1 MAEGKRILE
10 TTNRGGVV
18 VGVLLIAMGLVFL
31 IANLMPGI
39 DLGSMWPGMFYAVG
53 LALLLPPWILPS
65 HRQALAG
72 LIIPGMLLVVLG
84 FIFTYLVITDDWD
97 SWAYTWALIPASVGA
112 GLWIAARFGF
122 WGPGA
127 STVGLWMLAGSLV
140 AFAIFAAFLGGEGP
154 LAKGAPLALIA
165 LGVVVTFT
173 ALVRTRSD

>member
-1 MAEGKRILE
+1 MAGARRSLE

-18 VGVLLIAMGLVFL
+18 VGLLLIAMGMVFFA
-31 IANLMPGI
+31 ANMLPGI
-39 DLGSMWPGMFYAVG
+39 HLGSMWPGMFFAVG

-72 LIIPGMLLVVLG
+72 LIIPGMLLMVLG

-97 SWAYTWALIPASVGA
+97 SWAYVWALIPASVGA

-140 AFAIFAAFLGGEGP
+140 AFAIFAAFLGGEGA
-154 LAKGAPLALIA
+154 LAKGAPLALIGM
-165 LGVVVTFT
+165 GVVVTVT

>member
-1 MAEGKRILE
+1 MAEGRRTLE

-18 VGVLLIAMGLVFL
+18 VGVLLIATGGVFFF
-31 IANLMPGI
+31 ANMLPGI
-39 DLGSMWPGMFYAVG
+39 DLGSMWPGIFYAVG
-53 LALLLPPWILPS
+53 FALLLPPWILPS

-72 LIIPGMLLVVLG
+72 LIIPGMVLLVLG
-84 FIFTYLVITDDWD
+84 LIFTYIVVTGDWEA
-97 SWAYTWALIPASVGA
+97 WAYVWALIPASVGA
-112 GLWIAARFGF
+112 GLWISARFGF

-127 STVGLWMLAGSLV
+127 ATVGLWMLAGSLV

-165 LGVVVTFT
+165 LGVVITIT

>member
-1 MAEGKRILE
+1 M
-10 TTNRGGVV
+10 
-18 VGVLLIAMGLVFL
+18 VGVLLIATGLVFF
-31 IANLMPGI
+31 IANLLPGI
-39 DLGSMWPGMFYAVG
+39 DLGRMWPGLFYAVG

-72 LIIPGMLLVVLG
+72 SIIPGMLLLVLG
-84 FIFTYLVITDDWD
+84 MIFTYLVITDDWD
-97 SWAYTWALIPASVGA
+97 SWAYIWALIPASVGA

-165 LGVVVTFT
+165 LGVVVTIT

>member
-1 MAEGKRILE
+1 MAEGRRTLE

-18 VGVLLIAMGLVFL
+18 VGVLLIATGMVFF
-31 IANLMPGI
+31 IANMLPGI
-39 DLGSMWPGMFYAVG
+39 DLGRMWPGLFYAVG

-72 LIIPGMLLVVLG
+72 LIIPGMLLLVLG
-84 FIFTYLVITDDWD
+84 FIFTYIVATDDWE
-97 SWAYTWALIPASVGA
+97 SLAYIWALIPASVGV
-112 GLWIAARFGF
+112 GLWVAARFGF

-165 LGVVVTFT
+165 LGAVVTVT
-173 ALVRTRSD
+173 ALVRTRTD

>member
-1 MAEGKRILE
+1 MANTRSTLE

-18 VGVLLIAMGLVFL
+18 VGLLLIATGLVFFV
-31 IANLMPGI
+31 ANLLPGI
-39 DLGSMWPGMFYAVG
+39 DLGSMWPGLFYAVG

-72 LIIPGMLLVVLG
+72 LIIPGMLLIVLG
-84 FIFTYLVITDDWD
+84 VIFTYLVITDDWQ
-97 SWAYTWALIPASVGA
+97 SWAYIWALIPASVGT

-165 LGVVVTFT
+165 LGVVVTGT
-173 ALVRTRSD
+173 ALVRIRSD